1 MATCPT
7 CHQPAT
13 RRDGFDRRGR
23 QRFACRL
30 CHRDFTHASSSA
42 FSGYRWPP
50 EVIVTAVRWYLSYP
64 LSAPQVTELLGE
76 RGIDVSARTV
86 LSWTRTF
93 GPQLATAA
101 RRHRRRLGRRW
112 YVDEVFLFCGNV
124 KRYLYRAVD
133 EHGQVV
139 DVLLCERRDLAS
151 AQAFFR
157 RARATAETQPAAI
170 VTDHHQ
176 PYVRAARQ
184 NLPGSLHIRTGIH
197 RLTGETTKPIERSH
211 IATRD
216 RLRASRGLKT
226 TATGQRFLEGF
237 EAVQA
242 LRRGDV
248 ALRCLVPG
256 YRPQLATHGDH
267 ARAVAA
273 AMVTLAAGL
282 TKAA

>member
-1 MATCPT
+1 M
-7 CHQPAT
+7 
-13 RRDGFDRRGR
+13 
-23 QRFACRL
+23 CRPGP
-30 CHRDFTHASSSA
+30 CS
-42 FSGYRWPP
+42 P
-50 EVIVTAVRWYLSYP
+50 
-64 LSAPQVTELLGE
+64 
-76 RGIDVSARTV
+76 
-86 LSWTRTF
+86 
-93 GPQLATAA
+93 PQLAATA

-112 YVDEVFLFCGNV
+112 YIDEVFLFHGAV

-139 DVLLCERRDLAS
+139 DVLLRERRDLAS

-157 RARATAETQPAAI
+157 RARASAESQPAAI

-184 NLPGSLHIRTGIH
+184 NLPGSLHIRTGLH

-216 RLRASRGLKT
+216 RLRASRCLKT

-267 ARAVAA
+267 ARAVTA

>member
-1 MATCPT
+1 
-7 CHQPAT
+7 
-13 RRDGFDRRGR
+13 
-23 QRFACRL
+23 
-30 CHRDFTHASSSA
+30 
-42 FSGYRWPP
+42 
-50 EVIVTAVRWYLSYP
+50 
-64 LSAPQVTELLGE
+64 
-76 RGIDVSARTV
+76 V
-86 LSWTRTF
+86 LTWTQTF

-101 RRHRRRLGRRW
+101 RRHRRRLGPRC
-112 YVDEVFLFCGNV
+112 YIDEVFLFRGNV
-124 KRYLYRAVD
+124 KRYLYRAVN
-133 EHGQVV
+133 EHGQVA
-139 DVLLCERRDLAS
+139 DVLLPERRDLAS

-157 RARATAETQPAAI
+157 RARVTAETQPAAI

-184 NLPGSLHIRTGIH
+184 NLPGSLHIRTGLH
-197 RLTGETTKPIERSH
+197 RLTGETTKPMERSQ
-211 IATRD
+211 IATRA

-256 YRPQLATHGDH
+256 YQPQLATCGDL

-282 TKAA
+282 NKAA

>member
-1 MATCPT
+1 MSTARWSTYCFVNGGTWPPPR
-7 CHQPAT
+7 H
-13 RRDGFDRRGR
+13 
-23 QRFACRL
+23 
-30 CHRDFTHASSSA
+30 SSA
-42 FSGYRWPP
+42 
-50 EVIVTAVRWYLSYP
+50 
-64 LSAPQVTELLGE
+64 AP
-76 RGIDVSARTV
+76 
-86 LSWTRTF
+86 
-93 GPQLATAA
+93 
-101 RRHRRRLGRRW
+101 
-112 YVDEVFLFCGNV
+112 
-124 KRYLYRAVD
+124 
-133 EHGQVV
+133 
-139 DVLLCERRDLAS
+139 
-151 AQAFFR
+151 
-157 RARATAETQPAAI
+157 ETQPAAI

-184 NLPGSLHIRTGIH
+184 NLPGSLHIRTGLH

-226 TATGQRFLEGF
+226 MATGQRFLEGF

-256 YRPQLATHGDH
+256 YRPQLATRGDH
-267 ARAVAA
+267 ARAVAT

>member
-7 CHQPAT
+7 CHQAAT
-13 RRDGFDRRGR
+13 TRDGFDRRGR
-23 QRFACRL
+23 QRFACHL
-30 CHRDFTHASSSA
+30 CHRDL
-42 FSGYRWPP
+42 R
-50 EVIVTAVRWYLSYP
+50 
-64 LSAPQVTELLGE
+64 
-76 RGIDVSARTV
+76 
-86 LSWTRTF
+86 
-93 GPQLATAA
+93 
-101 RRHRRRLGRRW
+101 
-112 YVDEVFLFCGNV
+112 
-124 KRYLYRAVD
+124 
-133 EHGQVV
+133 
-139 DVLLCERRDLAS
+139 
-151 AQAFFR
+151 
-157 RARATAETQPAAI
+157 
-170 VTDHHQ
+170 
-176 PYVRAARQ
+176 YVRAAEQ
-184 NLPGSLHIRTGIH
+184 NLPGSLLIRTGLH

-256 YRPQLATHGDH
+256 YRPQLATRGDR

-282 TKAA
+282 NKAA